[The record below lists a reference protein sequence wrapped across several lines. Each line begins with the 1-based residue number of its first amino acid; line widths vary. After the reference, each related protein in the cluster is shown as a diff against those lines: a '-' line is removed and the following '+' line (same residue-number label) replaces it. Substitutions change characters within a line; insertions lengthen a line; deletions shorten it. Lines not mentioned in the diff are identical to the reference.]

1 MQRTYGQVGL
11 SGRLMLKGE
20 VHPKLKIQSLFILPS
35 ADGKS
40 DVVVHRT
47 FLGEIKKIKWICTAF
62 PV

>member
-1 MQRTYGQVGL
+1 MHIQRTYGQVGL

-47 FLGEIKKIKWICTAF
+47 FLGEIKR
-62 PV
+62 